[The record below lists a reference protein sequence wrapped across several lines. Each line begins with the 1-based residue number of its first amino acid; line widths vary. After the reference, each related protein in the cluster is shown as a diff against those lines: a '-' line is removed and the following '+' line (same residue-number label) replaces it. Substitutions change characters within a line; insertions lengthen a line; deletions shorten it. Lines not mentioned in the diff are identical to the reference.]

1 MNIVLTVTNYI
12 GIVAFTVSGSMKAI
26 RKGMDLL
33 GVIVLGFVTVWSS
46 LAPSRGGVAPRNG
59 VLCVRFI
66 NSCFTGV
73 FNNPVIGGVTIETPT
88 VKNRPSR
95 RGGGHLHSSH
105 TTHGILQE
113 EAWCG

>member
-12 GIVAFTVSGSMKAI
+12 GIVAFAVSGSMKAI

-46 LAPSRGGVAPRNG
+46 LAPSRGGIVPRSG

-66 NSCFTGV
+66 NPSFTRV
-73 FNNPVIGGVTIETPT
+73 FSNPQ
-88 VKNRPSR
+88 
-95 RGGGHLHSSH
+95 RGGNNRDPP
-105 TTHGILQE
+105 E
-113 EAWCG
+113 

>member
-59 VLCVRFI
+59 VLCVRLL
-66 NSCFTGV
+66 
-73 FNNPVIGGVTIETPT
+73 TPALLGCLIT
-88 VKNRPSR
+88 P
-95 RGGGHLHSSH
+95 
-105 TTHGILQE
+105 
-113 EAWCG
+113 